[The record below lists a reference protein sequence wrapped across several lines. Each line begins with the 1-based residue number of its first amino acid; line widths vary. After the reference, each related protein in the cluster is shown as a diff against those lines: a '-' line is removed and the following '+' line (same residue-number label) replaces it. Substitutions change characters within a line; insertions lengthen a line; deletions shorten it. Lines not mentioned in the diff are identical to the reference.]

1 MSQWKEDAL
10 LMYLF
15 NVPECVNEFHS
26 LLHLCSV
33 SKQSASQQLTVLVAA
48 RLLELPACL
57 AVAVLGLL
65 ADTLLITLVALVKSP
80 LLLFKGWGRLLHD
93 LIGRHGACLEAAC
106 VPFAGLALV
115 LWPVVTVVA
124 VLLAIISSP
133 ILGLFGAVVVYQ
145 VR

>member
-1 MSQWKEDAL
+1 
-10 LMYLF
+10 MYLF
-15 NVPECVNEFHS
+15 NEPVCVNEFYS
-26 LLHLCSV
+26 LLHWCSV
-33 SKQSASQQLTVLVAA
+33 SKEPASQLLTVWVAA

-65 ADTLLITLVALVKSP
+65 ADTTLITLVALVKSP